1 MAKDFKKLRE
11 ILKVLKDVKRF
22 LEILRDSNI
31 F

>member
-1 MAKDFKKLRE
+1 MTKDFKKLRE

-22 LEILRDSNI
+22 LEILRDSKI

>member
-22 LEILRDSNI
+22 LEFLRDSNI